1 MKPEAPAHPY
11 AQQHSRQFWNR
22 AMGAVAPGHVDPVV
36 PGLRIGTQEAVA
48 TLGSCFAQHI
58 ARHLQRSGCSYH
70 VTEPAPPGLSAEAAQ
85 ARQYGLFSA
94 RCGNVYTVRQA
105 LQLFDRAFGRFQ
117 PQARAWMR
125 GSRFVDP
132 FRPQVE
138 PEGYASEAE
147 VLAARDAHL
156 ACVRQ
161 LFETSAWL
169 VFTLGLTE
177 AWCDRR
183 DGAVFPLAP
192 GVAGGHYDPAETAFV
207 NFDIDS
213 TRQDLAALVERVHSV
228 NPRCRWVLTV
238 SPVPLM
244 ATFEPR
250 HVWTSTTASK
260 AVLRVAADEAER
272 RFEQVHYFP
281 SYEVITSPAA
291 GGRYYADDLRQ
302 VTDTGVQH
310 VMRLF
315 GQHCLDTGGPA
326 PLGTPPPALHLP
338 GSADVVCDEE
348 AIAGAMRAV
357 GAR

>member
-1 MKPEAPAHPY
+1 MNQPRHPY
-11 AQQHSRQFWNR
+11 AQGDSRQFWNR
-22 AMGAVAPGHVDPVV
+22 AMTAVAPGQIDPVV
-36 PGLRIGTQEAVA
+36 PGLRIAPHEAVA

-58 ARHLQRSGCSYH
+58 ARHLQRSGCTYH
-70 VTEPAPPGLSAEAAQ
+70 VTETAPAELSAEAAQ
-85 ARQYGLFSA
+85 ARQFGLFSA
-94 RCGNVYTVRQA
+94 RYGNVYTVRQA
-105 LQLFDRAFGRFQ
+105 LQLFDRAFGHFQ
-117 PQARAWMR
+117 PQAQAWAH
-125 GSRFVDP
+125 GQRFVDP

-138 PEGYASEAE
+138 PGGYASEAE
-147 VLAARDAHL
+147 VLAARDPHL
-156 ACVRQ
+156 ACVRR

-177 AWCDRR
+177 TWRDRR

-192 GVAGGHYDPAETAFV
+192 GVAGGHYDPTQIEFV
-207 NFDIDS
+207 NFDIDT
-213 TRQDLAALVERVHSV
+213 TRQDLAALIERVHGV
-228 NPRCRWVLTV
+228 NPGCRWVLTV

-272 RFEQVHYFP
+272 RFEHVHYFP
-281 SYEVITSPAA
+281 SYEIITSPAA
-291 GGRYYADDLRQ
+291 GSRYSADDLRQ

-315 GQHCLDTGGPA
+315 GQHCLGRGSA
-326 PLGTPPPALHLP
+326 AAEGAPPPALHLP

-348 AIAGAMRAV
+348 AIAAAMRAV
-357 GAR
+357 GAA